1 MLKKFT
7 LKNYKN
13 FKDEITIDFENIAGY
28 QFNTDCLSDGIIG
41 KMLIYGR
48 NATGKTNLGRAIL
61 DIGSTMF
68 GGTRY
73 TSNGIL
79 LNADSKEDAA
89 MFQYEFRF
97 EDTELSYKYS
107 RLSNQELREEEL
119 SVNGKSIFKC
129 NFGLQE
135 YNFDNLDYIDAETA
149 NIERY
154 LQSLEDGE
162 DDEHPRRRSG

>member
-73 TSNGIL
+73 ASNGIL

-97 EDTELSYKYS
+97 EDTELS
-107 RLSNQELREEEL
+107 
-119 SVNGKSIFKC
+119 
-129 NFGLQE
+129 
-135 YNFDNLDYIDAETA
+135 
-149 NIERY
+149 
-154 LQSLEDGE
+154 
-162 DDEHPRRRSG
+162 

>member
-1 MLKKFT
+1 MLKRYT

-28 QFNTDCLSDGIIG
+28 QFNTDCLSDAIIG

-73 TSNGIL
+73 ASNGIL
-79 LNADSKEDAA
+79 LNADSKEDEA

-97 EDTELSYKYS
+97 EDSELSYKY
-107 RLSNQELREEEL
+107 
-119 SVNGKSIFKC
+119 C
-129 NFGLQE
+129 
-135 YNFDNLDYIDAETA
+135 LDYGGFRKFAPTILTMQLWLD
-149 NIERY
+149 I
-154 LQSLEDGE
+154 S
-162 DDEHPRRRSG
+162 SSIK

>member
-1 MLKKFT
+1 MLKKFM

-41 KMLIYGR
+41 KMLIYGC

-73 TSNGIL
+73 ASNGFYLMRIPKKMQQCF
-79 LNADSKEDAA
+79 N
-89 MFQYEFRF
+89 MN
-97 EDTELSYKYS
+97 SYLKIQ
-107 RLSNQELREEEL
+107 N
-119 SVNGKSIFKC
+119 
-129 NFGLQE
+129 
-135 YNFDNLDYIDAETA
+135 
-149 NIERY
+149 
-154 LQSLEDGE
+154 
-162 DDEHPRRRSG
+162 

>member
-13 FKDEITIDFENIAGY
+13 FKDEVTIDFENIAGY
-28 QFNTDCLSDGIIG
+28 QFNTDCLSEGIIG

-48 NATGKTNLGRAIL
+48 NATGKTNLGRALL

-73 TSNGIL
+73 ESNGIL

-97 EDTELSYKYS
+97 EDTELGYKYS
-107 RLSNQELREEEL
+107 RLSNQELRKEGILKERKDQYYDYSEVIEIDLILEEY
-119 SVNGKSIFKC
+119 FH
-129 NFGLQE
+129 
-135 YNFDNLDYIDAETA
+135 AA
-149 NIERY
+149 
-154 LQSLEDGE
+154 
-162 DDEHPRRRSG
+162 

>member
-7 LKNYKN
+7 LKNYKH

-73 TSNGIL
+73 ASNGIL
-79 LNADSKEDAA
+79 LNADSKEDALNKLKNDGYTDYLNTVVDDYSIDDA
-89 MFQYEFRF
+89 EFDDNPF
-97 EDTELSYKYS
+97 EIEEL
-107 RLSNQELREEEL
+107 EEE
-119 SVNGKSIFKC
+119 
-129 NFGLQE
+129 
-135 YNFDNLDYIDAETA
+135 
-149 NIERY
+149 
-154 LQSLEDGE
+154 
-162 DDEHPRRRSG
+162 

>member
-73 TSNGIL
+73 ASNGIL

-97 EDTELSYKYS
+97 EDTELGYKYS
-107 RLSNQELREEEL
+107 RLSNQALRKEGIPKERKDQYYDYSEMVEIDLILEEYF
-119 SVNGKSIFKC
+119 N
-129 NFGLQE
+129 
-135 YNFDNLDYIDAETA
+135 AA
-149 NIERY
+149 
-154 LQSLEDGE
+154 
-162 DDEHPRRRSG
+162 